1 MRVSSLKIK
10 RKKKEEMVPTAISTF
25 RKMYRHLKN
34 EPLKPDPN
42 LYLYSDTG
50 EIGIISNRKRL
61 QGEK

>member
-1 MRVSSLKIK
+1 
-10 RKKKEEMVPTAISTF
+10 MVPTAISTF

-61 QGEK
+61 QGEKWRAMPR

>member
-1 MRVSSLKIK
+1 
-10 RKKKEEMVPTAISTF
+10 MVATAISTF

-34 EPLKPDPN
+34 EKSLKPDPN

>member
-1 MRVSSLKIK
+1 
-10 RKKKEEMVPTAISTF
+10 
-25 RKMYRHLKN
+25 MYRHLKN